1 VPRDTLFST
10 RPLPSVVLRRLRK
23 NGPIVLV
30 PLAWTFVTAAHL
42 GAVSPRTLL
51 AAHVV
56 MNAVFVLFT
65 AASWSEMRSGVLY
78 AWRLVLVVGLGFTLA
93 GTAALA
99 LGRPDAPVVAVMLS
113 AWMLVPAAA
122 FVYTAR
128 HVREAPA
135 VYRVA
140 AALSVLG
147 WVVYFGGP
155 LASVG
160 TTASVVGLT
169 LVNAG
174 QTVGIAN
181 AVFRY

>member
-1 VPRDTLFST
+1 
-10 RPLPSVVLRRLRK
+10 
-23 NGPIVLV
+23 
-30 PLAWTFVTAAHL
+30 
-42 GAVSPRTLL
+42 
-51 AAHVV
+51 
-56 MNAVFVLFT
+56 
-65 AASWSEMRSGVLY
+65 
-78 AWRLVLVVGLGFTLA
+78 
-93 GTAALA
+93 
-99 LGRPDAPVVAVMLS
+99 MLS

-160 TTASVVGLT
+160 TTVSVVGLT

>member
-1 VPRDTLFST
+1 M
-10 RPLPSVVLRRLRK
+10 LRRLRK
-23 NGPIVLV
+23 NGPVVLV

-42 GAVSPRTLL
+42 GLVASRTLL

-56 MNAVFVLFT
+56 MNAIFALFT

-78 AWRLVLVVGLGFTLA
+78 AWKLVLLVGLGVTLA
-93 GTAALA
+93 GTAGLVASPTDTAL
-99 LGRPDAPVVAVMLS
+99 VVVMLS

-140 AALSVLG
+140 AVLSVLG
-147 WVVYFGGP
+147 WGSYFVGP
-155 LASVG
+155 LLPGLPAAAA
-160 TTASVVGLT
+160 TLAGLT
-169 LVNAG
+169 LVNVG
-174 QTVGIAN
+174 QTAGIVN
-181 AVFRY
+181 AVYQY